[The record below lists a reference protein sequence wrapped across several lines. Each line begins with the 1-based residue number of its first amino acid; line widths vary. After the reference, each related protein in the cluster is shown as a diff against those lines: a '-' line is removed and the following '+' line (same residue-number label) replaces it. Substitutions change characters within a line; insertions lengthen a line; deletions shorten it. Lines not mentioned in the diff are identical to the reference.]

1 MLMVSCNLLQMKLL
15 SSNPWGCRHVSLG
28 VGGGLKVEIKIIGFQ
43 APENLNNEDNIKHS
57 YFLYP
62 DEEVSTP
69 DPAE

>member
-1 MLMVSCNLLQMKLL
+1 MKLR
-15 SSNPWGCRHVSLG
+15 SSNPWGCRHVGLG
-28 VGGGLKVEIKIIGFQ
+28 VGGGLKSEIKIIGFQ

-69 DPAE
+69 DPAESLS